1 MIPKRP
7 HPLWYELAT
16 PEELSEIGE
25 LDRSIADLRRR
36 RQALVNRA
44 KLRTHVWVE
53 HHGTPTTHAR
63 RKPAASY
70 RQPRL
75 DARRS
80 KH

>member
-7 HPLWYELAT
+7 RPLWYALAT
-16 PEELSEIGE
+16 PEELGKIDE

-36 RQALVNRA
+36 RKALVNRA
-44 KLRTHVWVE
+44 KLRTHAWAE
-53 HHGTPTTHAR
+53 RRGTVVTGAR
-63 RKPAASY
+63 RKPVASD
-70 RQPRL
+70 PHPP